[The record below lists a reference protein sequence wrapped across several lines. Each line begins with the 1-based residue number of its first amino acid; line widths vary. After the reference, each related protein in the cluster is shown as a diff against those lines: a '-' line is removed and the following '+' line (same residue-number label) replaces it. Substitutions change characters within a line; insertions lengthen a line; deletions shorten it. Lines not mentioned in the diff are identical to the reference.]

1 MAPQDDDML
10 AELGEHSVYGQG
22 QRIAEIHRRD
32 TGREDMRG
40 GVQGTVSSADGDMGA
55 TTLI

>member
-10 AELGEHSVYGQG
+10 TGLGEHSVYRQW
-22 QRIAEIHRRD
+22 QRTAEIHRRD
-32 TGREDMRG
+32 TSREDMRG